1 MLLCDSSALDHQD
14 YAHYGAFQHVN
25 SQSLAK
31 EDEEQL
37 NELKEK
43 RFGSGFTGHVFSAIY
58 SDLVTELF
66 NKEKKGSSGP
76 FR

>member
-1 MLLCDSSALDHQD
+1 M
-14 YAHYGAFQHVN
+14 N